1 MPQVRVVDSIA
12 SSAGSIGASA
22 ARHLDFAIRGIMSGQ
37 GAVDGGSY
45 LRLITGEQH
54 PFGNMAN
61 LSDANNQET
70 SDAAVAA
77 LLDLKVPTMVLYTT
91 GICDAVAQ
99 NLVAQ
104 GFSQSG
110 MPAMAVDIERLKSTG
125 LQSGYEWTR
134 IGAGKD
140 ASEWSQ
146 VLATGYGLPIGLA
159 RMFSPEALGADMA
172 LDAGTQFFGV
182 RHDGQLVA
190 TSMLFLSKG
199 LAGVYCVATLPGE
212 RGKGLGAHVTAEAL
226 RLAHRI
232 GYRVGVLQSSDE
244 GHSVYLGLGF
254 ADLGWVPMFI
264 RVPA

>member
-1 MPQVRVVDSIA
+1 MPQVRIVDSIA
-12 SSAGSIGASA
+12 SCAGSIGASA

-54 PFGNMAN
+54 PFGNMAV
-61 LSDANNQET
+61 LSDADSQET

-77 LLDLKVPTMVLYTT
+77 LLDLKVPTMALYTT
-91 GICDAVAQ
+91 GISDAVAR
-99 NLVAQ
+99 NLLAQ
-104 GFSQSG
+104 GFTQSA
-110 MPAMAVDIERLKSTG
+110 MPAMAVDIEGMRSTA
-125 LQSGYEWTR
+125 LQSGYEWAR

-146 VLATGYGLPIGLA
+146 VLATGYGLPLGLA

-172 LDAGTQFFGV
+172 PDASTQFFGV

-190 TSMLFLSKG
+190 TSMLFLANG
-199 LAGVYCVATLPGE
+199 LAGIYCVATLPGE

-226 RLAHRI
+226 RAARRI

-244 GHSVYLGLGF
+244 GHSIYLGLGF

-264 RVPA
+264 RMSA